1 MQQVMKTVET
11 GSLINQAALD
21 HGVPPT
27 TVKDRLSG
35 RVKHGEKS
43 GPKQYLNS
51 EEETELATFLKLVLL
66 WGMEKQGEMS

>member
-43 GPKQYLNS
+43 GPQQYLNS